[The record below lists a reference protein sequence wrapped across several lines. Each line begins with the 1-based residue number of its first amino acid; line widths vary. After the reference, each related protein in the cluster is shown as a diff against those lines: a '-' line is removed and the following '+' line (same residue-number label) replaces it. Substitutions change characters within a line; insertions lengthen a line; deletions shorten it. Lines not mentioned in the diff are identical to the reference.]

1 MTTLREYL
9 YEKLGTL
16 EERMD
21 RMTDREREVF
31 EREAR
36 MRAAC
41 WVTEFHRF
49 YGKNCHKEEG
59 RL

>member
-1 MTTLREYL
+1 MSTLREYL
-9 YEKLGTL
+9 YSKLGTL

-21 RMTDREREVF
+21 RMTDEERKVF

-36 MRAAC
+36 CRASV
-41 WVTEFHRF
+41 WVTEFHRL
-49 YGKNCHKEEG
+49 YGGTCHEEEG